1 MESNNI
7 ELITRM
13 VIQAINQNEK
23 KGDGFMVP
31 IGVSARHI
39 HLTQEHVEALFGP
52 GYQLTKKKAL
62 MGGQFASNEKVTIV
76 GLKLRAIENVRV
88 LGPVRKNTQVE
99 ISATDAISLG
109 VKAPIRESGN
119 IAGSAPIAIIGPK
132 GAVYLNEGCIVAKRH
147 IHMAPKDAMA
157 AGVHDGDIV
166 SVKADNERG
175 TIFNNVQI
183 RVDDSFTLEMHID
196 TDEANA
202 KYFHNNVVKASAHYF
217 VDDDSYTKSVPLKNI
232 AWSVGGKKYPN
243 CGKTGGG
250 KKYGLCTNANSI
262 NIELCDTV
270 KDGKAGASAVTIQ
283 NAVTLTKK
291 LMKKYNIDKA
301 HVVRHFDVTGKAC
314 PAYWVDDKKWKKEFL
329 DKL

>member
-1 MESNNI
+1 MESKNI
-7 ELITRM
+7 VLITKM
-13 VIQAINQNEK
+13 VIDAINQSED
-23 KGDGFMVP
+23 KGNGFMVP
-31 IGVSARHI
+31 IGVSARHV

-52 GYQLTKKKAL
+52 GYQLTKKKDL

-202 KYFHNNVVKASAHYF
+202 AQI
-217 VDDDSYTKSVPLKNI
+217 KS
-232 AWSVGGKKYPN
+232 G
-243 CGKTGGG
+243 
-250 KKYGLCTNANSI
+250 
-262 NIELCDTV
+262 DTV
-270 KDGKAGASAVTIQ
+270 RIVS
-283 NAVTLTKK
+283 
-291 LMKKYNIDKA
+291 
-301 HVVRHFDVTGKAC
+301 C
-314 PAYWVDDKKWKKEFL
+314 
-329 DKL
+329 